1 MKRAR
6 NLLVINLIAQ
16 LAFGLLAMTLCLPSM
31 QEWGDIFQAPQS
43 SVQLTFSLY
52 VLAYGGFQLIY
63 GPMSDCYGRKPV
75 LLIGL
80 VTLFIGATIAAFA
93 TQLDTLLLGRFIQG
107 AGGAAG
113 MVVGRSMVQDL
124 FHGSERTK
132 VMAYVGMSMGCV
144 PPLASI
150 TGGQIHV
157 HLGWHANFF
166 FLMLLSVLLT
176 FWAWRALP
184 TTRPP
189 VHAQTSEKFT
199 ILGAYWRLMQSPIFI
214 RYLVI
219 LAVTTATFY
228 TFLSGAPLVLKAY
241 GVGPEGVGFY
251 LMTIPLSYFAGNY
264 LTSRLI
270 HQWGERAISKW
281 GQLFT
286 LSGIGIMLILTVAG
300 LHHPLAFTLPL
311 ILLGLG
317 HGLLVPPTLSGTV
330 AVIPA
335 LAGSAA
341 GFAGVIQQITGGIGG
356 YLIGFL
362 SNENA
367 LNLGL
372 MMMAFSLC
380 GFISY
385 LSLHR
390 LKKQMPT
397 QYS

>member
-6 NLLVINLIAQ
+6 NLLVANLIAQ
-16 LAFGLLAMTLCLPSM
+16 LAFGLLAMTLCLPCM
-31 QEWGDIFQAPQS
+31 QEWGDIFQASQS
-43 SVQLTFSLY
+43 AVQLTFSLY

-63 GPMSDCYGRKPV
+63 GPMSDRYGRKPI

-80 VTLFIGATIAAFA
+80 FTLFLGATIAAFA
-93 TQLDTLLLGRFIQG
+93 NSLEMLLLGRFIQG

-124 FHGSERTK
+124 FHGPERTK
-132 VMAYVGMSMGCV
+132 VMAYVGMSLGCV

-157 HLGWHANFF
+157 HLGWHANFYL
-166 FLMLLSVLLT
+166 LMMLSSLLT
-176 FWAWRALP
+176 WWAWRALP
-184 TTRPP
+184 APQPIANDPSIEVIT
-189 VHAQTSEKFT
+189 FM
-199 ILGAYWRLMQSPIFI
+199 GAYKRLLQSPIFI
-214 RYLVI
+214 RYLII

-228 TFLSGAPLVLKAY
+228 TFLGGAPLVLKSY

-251 LMTIPLSYFAGNY
+251 IMTIPLSYFVGNY
-264 LTSRLI
+264 ITSQFI
-270 HQWGERAISKW
+270 HRFGERTISQW

-286 LSGIGIMLILTVAG
+286 LTGIAIMMSLALMGMHT
-300 LHHPLAFTLPL
+300 PLAFSLPL
-311 ILLGLG
+311 IFLGFG

-341 GFAGVIQQITGGIGG
+341 GFAGVVQQITGGVGG

-362 SNENA
+362 SNDNA
-367 LNLGL
+367 VNLGS
-372 MMMAFSLC
+372 MMMGFALC
-380 GFISY
+380 GLISHV
-385 LSLHR
+385 SLRR
-390 LKKQMPT
+390 LK
-397 QYS
+397 S

>member
-6 NLLVINLIAQ
+6 NLLVANLIAQ

-31 QEWGDIFQAPQS
+31 QEWGDIFQASQS
-43 SVQLTFSLY
+43 AVQLTFSLY
-52 VLAYGGFQLIY
+52 VLAYGGFQLVY
-63 GPMSDCYGRKPV
+63 GPMSDRYGRKPI

-80 VTLFIGATIAAFA
+80 FTLFLGATIAAFA
-93 TQLDTLLLGRFIQG
+93 NSLETLLLGRFIQG

-124 FHGSERTK
+124 FHGPERTK
-132 VMAYVGMSMGCV
+132 VMAYVGMSLGCV

-157 HLGWHANFF
+157 HLGWHANFYL
-166 FLMLLSVLLT
+166 LMLLASLLT
-176 FWAWRALP
+176 WWAWRALP
-184 TTRPP
+184 APQP
-189 VHAQTSEKFT
+189 VANDPSIEAITF
-199 ILGAYWRLMQSPIFI
+199 LGAYKRLLQSPIFI

-228 TFLSGAPLVLKAY
+228 TFLGGAPLVLKSY

-251 LMTIPLSYFAGNY
+251 IMTIPLSYFVGNY
-264 LTSRLI
+264 ITSRFI
-270 HQWGERAISKW
+270 HRFGERTISQWG
-281 GQLFT
+281 QVFT
-286 LSGIGIMLILTVAG
+286 LSGIAIMLSLALMGT
-300 LHHPLAFTLPL
+300 HTPLAFSLPL
-311 ILLGLG
+311 IFLGFG

-341 GFAGVIQQITGGIGG
+341 GFAGVVQQITGGVGG

-362 SNENA
+362 SNDNA
-367 LNLGL
+367 VNLGS
-372 MMMAFSLC
+372 MMMGFALC
-380 GFISY
+380 GLISHV
-385 LSLHR
+385 SLRR
-390 LKKQMPT
+390 LKP
-397 QYS
+397 

>member
-6 NLLVINLIAQ
+6 NLLVVNLIAQ

-31 QEWGDIFQAPQS
+31 QEWGDIFQASQS

-63 GPMSDCYGRKPV
+63 GPMSDHYGRKPI
-75 LLIGL
+75 LIVG
-80 VTLFIGATIAAFA
+80 LFILFVGATIAAYA
-93 TQLDTLLLGRFIQG
+93 NTLEMLLLGRFIQG

-124 FHGSERTK
+124 FHGAERTK
-132 VMAYVGMSMGCV
+132 VMAYVGMSLGCV

-166 FLMLLSVLLT
+166 LLMLLALLLKV
-176 FWAWRALP
+176 WAWRALP
-184 TTRPP
+184 TPQPATA
-189 VHAQTSEKFT
+189 VESETPMT
-199 ILGAYWRLMQSPIFI
+199 ILGAYQRLLQSPVFI
-214 RYLVI
+214 RYLII

-228 TFLSGAPLVLKAY
+228 TFLGGAPLVLKAY
-241 GVGPEGVGFY
+241 GVGPEGVGFFI
-251 LMTIPLSYFAGNY
+251 MSIPLSYFVGNY
-264 LTSRLI
+264 FTSRFI
-270 HQWGERAISKW
+270 HRMGERTITQWGQ
-281 GQLFT
+281 GFT
-286 LSGIGIMLILTVAG
+286 LSGIVLMLSLALLG
-300 LHHPLAFTLPL
+300 FHNPLAFTLPL

-341 GFAGVIQQITGGIGG
+341 GFAGVVQQITGGLGG

-362 SNENA
+362 SNDNA
-367 LNLGL
+367 IHLG
-372 MMMAFSLC
+372 MVMFGFAFC
-380 GFISY
+380 GWLSH
-385 LSLHR
+385 LSLR
-390 LKKQMPT
+390 RIKI
-397 QYS
+397 

>member
-6 NLLVINLIAQ
+6 NLLVANLIAQ

-31 QEWGDIFQAPQS
+31 QEWGDIFQASQS
-43 SVQLTFSLY
+43 AVQLTFSLY

-63 GPMSDCYGRKPV
+63 GPMSDRYGRKPI

-80 VTLFIGATIAAFA
+80 FTLFVGATIAAFA
-93 TQLDTLLLGRFIQG
+93 NSLETLLLGRFIQG

-124 FHGSERTK
+124 FHGPERTK
-132 VMAYVGMSMGCV
+132 VMAYVGMSLGCV

-157 HLGWHANFF
+157 HLGWHANFYL
-166 FLMLLSVLLT
+166 LMLLASLLT
-176 FWAWRALP
+176 WWAWRALP
-184 TTRPP
+184 APQP
-189 VHAQTSEKFT
+189 VTNNPSIEAITF
-199 ILGAYWRLMQSPIFI
+199 LGAYKRLLQSPTFI
-214 RYLVI
+214 RYLII

-228 TFLSGAPLVLKAY
+228 TFLGGAPLVLKSY

-251 LMTIPLSYFAGNY
+251 IMTIPLSYFVGNY
-264 LTSRLI
+264 ITSRFI
-270 HQWGERAISKW
+270 HRFGERIISQW

-286 LSGIGIMLILTVAG
+286 LSGIAIMLSLALLGVHT
-300 LHHPLAFTLPL
+300 PLAFSLPL
-311 ILLGLG
+311 VFLGFG
-317 HGLLVPPTLSGTV
+317 HGLLVPPTLAGTV

-341 GFAGVIQQITGGIGG
+341 GFAGVVQQITGGVGG

-362 SNENA
+362 PNDNA
-367 LNLGL
+367 VNLGS
-372 MMMAFSLC
+372 MMMGFALC
-380 GFISY
+380 GLISHV
-385 LSLHR
+385 SLRR
-390 LKKQMPT
+390 LKP
-397 QYS
+397 